1 MDIVESQEIRVLV
14 CYYAIW
20 ASQILLADTRDAG
33 GVGSIPEM
41 GRSPGDGSGNPL
53 QYSCLEIS
61 MDRGAWWA
69 IFHGV
74 AKSRI
79 RLSMQAEAN

>member
-1 MDIVESQEIRVLV
+1 MFIPGGSVVKSPP
-14 CYYAIW
+14 AN
-20 ASQILLADTRDAG
+20 AGNTRDSS
-33 GVGSIPEM
+33 SITEL
-41 GRSPGDGSGNPL
+41 GRSPGVGSGNPL